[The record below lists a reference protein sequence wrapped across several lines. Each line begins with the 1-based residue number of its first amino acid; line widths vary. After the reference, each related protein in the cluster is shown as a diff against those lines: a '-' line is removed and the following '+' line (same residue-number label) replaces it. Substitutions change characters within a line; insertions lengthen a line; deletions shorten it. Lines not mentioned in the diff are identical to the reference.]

1 MDACLDPAPIRVL
14 LRVIFPL
21 GLLLFPAGGA
31 ALDVTEGWERLFE
44 DEKEL
49 EDISAGRMRAFFI
62 GSSMDNFNDLAGLRA
77 C

>member
-1 MDACLDPAPIRVL
+1 MLTFA
-14 LRVIFPL
+14 
-21 GLLLFPAGGA
+21 GLLLLPAGGA

-49 EDISAGRMRAFFI
+49 EDISAGRVRAFFI
-62 GSSMDNFNDLAGLRA
+62 GSSIDNFNGLEGLRV